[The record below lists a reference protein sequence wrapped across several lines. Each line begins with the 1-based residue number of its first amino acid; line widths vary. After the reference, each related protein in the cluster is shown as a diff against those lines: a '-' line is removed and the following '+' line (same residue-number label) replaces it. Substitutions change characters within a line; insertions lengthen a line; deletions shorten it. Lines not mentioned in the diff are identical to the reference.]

1 MKIVT
6 LDGDTLPQPP
16 ARPNWCTDWHYHSST
31 PAAEIVTALQGAQI
45 AITNKVPL
53 RAETLTQLPDL
64 RFICVAATG
73 YDCIDLAACRE
84 RGIVVSNVPGYS
96 TRSVAEG
103 VIAALF
109 ALRRHLL
116 DYANSTRSAWPESA
130 HFCVH
135 RQPIQDIFGATLG
148 IVGKGDIGS
157 AVGEMAQALG
167 MQVLYAERPGT
178 SAPRAGYL
186 PFEEVLA
193 RCDVLTLHCPLT
205 PQTAQL
211 INAQALAQMK
221 PSALLINTARGG
233 LINES
238 ELAHALRQGVIAGA
252 ALDVLTREPPSADHP
267 LLQADVPN
275 LLLTPHIAW
284 ASQQGVAN
292 LLRGIESNLAA
303 FAQDK
308 AQNVVN

>member
-16 ARPNWCTDWHYHSST
+16 TRPAWCNDWDYRGST
-31 PAAEIVTALQGAQI
+31 PLTEIVTSLQGAQI
-45 AITNKVPL
+45 VITNKVPL
-53 RAETLTQLPDL
+53 RAETLRQLPEL
-64 RFICVAATG
+64 RYVCVAATG
-73 YDCIDLAACRE
+73 YDCMDLAVCRE

-116 DYANSTRSAWPESA
+116 DYANSTRRAWPSSS
-130 HFCVH
+130 HFCLL

-157 AVGEMAQALG
+157 AVGDMAQALG
-167 MQVLYAERPGT
+167 MKVLYADRQGT
-178 SAPRAGYL
+178 TTPREGYL
-186 PFEEVLA
+186 PFDEVLA
-193 RCDVLTLHCPLT
+193 QSDVLTLHCPLT
-205 PQTAQL
+205 PQTQQL
-211 INAQALAQMK
+211 INLRALTQMK

-252 ALDVLTREPPSADHP
+252 ALDVLSSEPPAADHP

-284 ASQQGVAN
+284 ASQQGVSN
-292 LLRGIESNLAA
+292 LLRGIEANLAG
-303 FAQDK
+303 FW
-308 AQNVVN
+308 QNQPLHVVS